1 MDNYRKRIVDKLL
14 ERKLKSSGAVL
25 IQGPKWCG
33 KTTTALQL
41 AKSSISLNDP
51 SQQAIAS
58 QFMEIDPRRILK
70 GETPRLID
78 EWQL

>member
-41 AKSSISLNDP
+41 AKSSILCFIYSFTSSELIPRTIENSLYKYFSAN
-51 SQQAIAS
+51 
-58 QFMEIDPRRILK
+58 
-70 GETPRLID
+70 
-78 EWQL
+78 